1 MTRVD
6 RRTDLSVWTHFWQ
19 SRHPC
24 EAVLGLVLGTTSA
37 PDAPHRTPVGPK
49 LEPTGLSSAEVTP
62 QVGPKWAPVRPN
74 LWPRTAAF
82 DPSQLLVGPSRP
94 ASLLSVKFPGCGRF
108 SSRSDIYIYVH
119 ITHTYQI
126 TITYHKYMGVSENVA
141 FIPELR
147 PSKNR
152 ENDD

>member
-1 MTRVD
+1 MDRSVSFNPLLTEQTPVRCRVA
-6 RRTDLSVWTHFWQ
+6 HI
-19 SRHPC
+19 
-24 EAVLGLVLGTTSA
+24 GLVLGTTPA

-74 LWPRTAAF
+74 LWPRTAEF
-82 DPSQLLVGPSRP
+82 DPSQLLVGPSSPLCQIPWVR
-94 ASLLSVKFPGCGRF
+94 AVLVTKRY
-108 SSRSDIYIYVH
+108 IYITY

-126 TITYHKYMGVSENVA
+126 TTTYHKYMCVSENVA
-141 FIPELR
+141 FIPKLR

>member
-1 MTRVD
+1 MVVCLAANDTSGPKDRSVSLDPLLTEQTPVRGRVA
-6 RRTDLSVWTHFWQ
+6 HI
-19 SRHPC
+19 
-24 EAVLGLVLGTTSA
+24 GLVLGTTSA

-108 SSRSDIYIYVH
+108 SSRSDIYIYICTYNTH
-119 ITHTYQI
+119 ISDNH
-126 TITYHKYMGVSENVA
+126 N
-141 FIPELR
+141 IP
-147 PSKNR
+147 
-152 ENDD
+152 